1 MAQRVEPVVRV
12 KEVKDMADKVA
23 INKAKSGEKDLHGV
37 DLSGADLRWLDLSE
51 ANLEKANL
59 YGADLSG
66 VNIKGANLSGA
77 DIRQAIFHCQNIR
90 EANLSGVIYDDTT
103 KWEGCASASWYIQ
116 E

>member
-1 MAQRVEPVVRV
+1 
-12 KEVKDMADKVA
+12 MADDIAV
-23 INKAKSGEKDLHGV
+23 NKAKSGQKDLGGA
-37 DLSGADLRWLDLSE
+37 DLSGADLRWLDLSG

-77 DIRQAIFHCQNIR
+77 DIRQAIFHCQYIR

-103 KWEGCASASWYIQ
+103 KWEGCANASWFIKQ
-116 E
+116 

>member
-1 MAQRVEPVVRV
+1 
-12 KEVKDMADKVA
+12 MADDVA
-23 INKAKSGEKDLHGV
+23 VDKAKSGEKELSGA
-37 DLSGADLRWLDLSE
+37 DLSGADLRWLDLSG

-77 DIRQAIFHCQNIR
+77 DIRQAVFHCQFIR
-90 EANLSGVIYDDTT
+90 EANLTGVIYDDTT
-103 KWEGCASASWYIQ
+103 KWEGCANAAWYIK

>member
-1 MAQRVEPVVRV
+1 MFSWATSRLP
-12 KEVKDMADKVA
+12 
-23 INKAKSGEKDLHGV
+23 SL
-37 DLSGADLRWLDLSE
+37 DLSG

-77 DIRQAIFHCQNIR
+77 DIRQAIFHCQYIR

-103 KWEGCASASWYIQ
+103 KWEGCANAFWFIKQ
-116 E
+116 

>member
-1 MAQRVEPVVRV
+1 MANDIAV
-12 KEVKDMADKVA
+12 DKV
-23 INKAKSGEKDLHGV
+23 KSGEKNLSGA
-37 DLSGADLRWLDLSE
+37 DLSGADLRWLDLSG

-77 DIRQAIFHCQNIR
+77 DIRQAVFHCQFIR

-103 KWEGCASASWYIQ
+103 KWEGCANAPWYIK